1 MLASGLA
8 LGFLKCAKFEGV
20 NGRAGGKCSSFL
32 IQISIMLDHVG

>member
-20 NGRAGGKCSSFL
+20 NGRAGGNALLS
-32 IQISIMLDHVG
+32 

>member
-20 NGRAGGKCSSFL
+20 NGRAGTAVSKRPPVE
-32 IQISIMLDHVG
+32 I